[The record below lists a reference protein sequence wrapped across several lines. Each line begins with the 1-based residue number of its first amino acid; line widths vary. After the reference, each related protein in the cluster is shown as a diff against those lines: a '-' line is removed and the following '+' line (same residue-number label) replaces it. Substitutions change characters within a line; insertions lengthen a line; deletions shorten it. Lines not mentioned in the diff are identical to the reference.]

1 LIVKPDSCH
10 LVQVRTP
17 AISLIIPAYNEGK
30 RLPATLEKIMA
41 FLQSEGAEA
50 EILIVDDGSIDNTA
64 QVAREFSSRY
74 PSIFLISTP
83 HRGKGHAV
91 KSGMLKARGDML
103 LLVDA
108 DLSVPID
115 HVWKLLVSSDREDV
129 IAIGSREAPGAERL
143 QEPPYRHALGVLY
156 NVLLRHLLNLSVK
169 DTQCGFKCFHN
180 RIAKKL
186 FSLQTLNGW
195 AFDVEIL
202 YLASRMGCGIIEVP
216 VIWQYDSDTRIKVA
230 RDSCAML
237 RDLFFIKWNDLKG
250 RYRTAGSEIRQ
261 S

>member
-1 LIVKPDSCH
+1 M
-10 LVQVRTP
+10 QVRTP
-17 AISLIIPAYNEGK
+17 AISLIIPAYNEEK

-50 EILIVDDGSIDNTA
+50 EILVVDDGSKDNTA
-64 QVAREFSSRY
+64 QVAREFSIRY
-74 PSIFLISTP
+74 PSISLISNP
-83 HRGKGHAV
+83 HRGKGYAV
-91 KSGMLKARGDML
+91 KTGMLKGRGDML

-115 HVWKLLVSSDREDV
+115 QVWKLIPSSNQEDY

-143 QEPPYRHALGVLY
+143 REPFYRHALGVIY
-156 NVLLRHLLNLSVK
+156 NFLIRHLLSLPIR

-195 AFDVEIL
+195 AFDAEIL
-202 YLASRMGCGIIEVP
+202 YVATRMGCRIIEVP
-216 VIWQYDSDTRIKVA
+216 ITWQYDHDTRIKIVP
-230 RDSCAML
+230 DSFGML
-237 RDLFFIKWNDLKG
+237 ADLFSIKWNELKG
-250 RYRTAGSEIRQ
+250 RYVNIRSER
-261 S
+261 

>member
-1 LIVKPDSCH
+1 M
-10 LVQVRTP
+10 QVRTP
-17 AISLIIPAYNEGK
+17 AISLIIPAYNEEK

-41 FLQSEGAEA
+41 FLQSEDAEA

-83 HRGKGHAV
+83 HRGKGFAV
-91 KSGMLKARGDML
+91 KTGMLQGRGRML
-103 LLVDA
+103 LLIDA
-108 DLSVPID
+108 DLSVPINQA
-115 HVWKLLVSSDREDV
+115 WKLIPSEDREDY

-143 QEPPYRHALGVLY
+143 QEPLYRHALGVTY
-156 NVLLRHLLNLSVK
+156 NVLLRHLLNLPIR

-202 YLASRMGCGIIEVP
+202 YVAVKLGCTIIEVP
-216 VIWQYDSDTRIKVA
+216 VTWQYDSDTRIKVA

-250 RYRTAGSEIRQ
+250 KYLSAESEIQQ

>member
-1 LIVKPDSCH
+1 M
-10 LVQVRTP
+10 QVRTP
-17 AISLIIPAYNEGK
+17 AISLIIPAYNEEK

-41 FLQSEGAEA
+41 FLQSEGADA

-64 QVAREFSSRY
+64 QVAREFSIRY
-74 PSIFLISTP
+74 PSISLISIP
-83 HRGKGHAV
+83 HLGKGSAV
-91 KSGMLKARGDML
+91 KTGMLQAKGDLL

-115 HVWKLLVSSDREDV
+115 QVWKLLSSSNQENY

-143 QEPPYRHALGVLY
+143 REPFYRHALGVVY
-156 NVLLRHLLNLSVK
+156 NFLIRHLLHLRIR

-186 FSLQTLNGW
+186 FSLQSLNGW

-202 YLASRMGCGIIEVP
+202 YVAARMGCRIIEVP
-216 VIWQYDSDTRIKVA
+216 VTWQYDHDTRIKVA

-237 RDLFFIKWNDLKG
+237 RDLFSIKWNALKG
-250 RYRTAGSEIRQ
+250 RYIISRSEK
-261 S
+261 

>member
-1 LIVKPDSCH
+1 M
-10 LVQVRTP
+10 QVITP
-17 AISLIIPAYNEGK
+17 AISLIIPAYNEEK

-64 QVAREFSSRY
+64 QVAREFSIRY
-74 PSIFLISTP
+74 PSISLISNP

-91 KSGMLKARGDML
+91 KTGMLQGSGDML
-103 LLVDA
+103 LLADA

-115 HVWKLLVSSDREDV
+115 QVWKLLASSAREDY

-143 QEPPYRHALGVLY
+143 QEPLYRHALGVMY
-156 NVLLRHLLNLSVK
+156 NVLLRHLLNLPIR

-202 YLASRMGCGIIEVP
+202 YVAVKLGCTIIEVP
-216 VIWQYDSDTRIKVA
+216 VTWQYDSDTRIKIA

-237 RDLFFIKWNDLKG
+237 RDLFIIKWNDLNG
-250 RYRTAGSEIRQ
+250 RYRPARSEMRQ